1 MSKTLQSAIR
11 KAVDNIEPRRIIGIL
26 RTTPGAL
33 GEPESFLPLVEEQN
47 KFVTRTEVVQMVERE
62 VARHSGNIQKADPAT
77 MQRKVEKWI
86 ENQTLLRETQNRD

>member
-33 GEPESFLPLVEEQN
+33 GEPESFLPLVEEQTN
-47 KFVTRTEVVQMVERE
+47 CVTPTEVVQLAERE
-62 VARHSGNIQKADPAT
+62 VARHSTNLQTANPAT
-77 MQRKVEKWI
+77 MQRQVEKWI